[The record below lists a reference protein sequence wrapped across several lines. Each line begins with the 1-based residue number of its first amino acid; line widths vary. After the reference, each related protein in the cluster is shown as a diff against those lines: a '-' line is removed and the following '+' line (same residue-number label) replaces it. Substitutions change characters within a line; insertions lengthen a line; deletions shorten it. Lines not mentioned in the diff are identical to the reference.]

1 MNGEHSQDGGI
12 EDKKVAENLQF
23 MRLAIQK
30 TRRDIDP
37 EAPAMIVWGIV
48 NIIMYW
54 SIYYLVMQ
62 ELYKWIFPMTV
73 PLLSIGVCVTIF
85 SSIRV
90 SKRQKQAGYVPH
102 LSQVIGYIWMI
113 VIAHGVAW
121 STFGLFY
128 DFFGGPGF
136 LWAMVYSI
144 GLSMMGIVYSKEW
157 LWGGVG
163 IFAGMVTALIFKN
176 YAYLILGLSMGLGC
190 IVPAIFA
197 QRNYLKQRKQEKENV

>member
-62 ELYKWIFPMTV
+62 ELYKWIF
-73 PLLSIGVCVTIF
+73 
-85 SSIRV
+85 
-90 SKRQKQAGYVPH
+90 
-102 LSQVIGYIWMI
+102 
-113 VIAHGVAW
+113 
-121 STFGLFY
+121 
-128 DFFGGPGF
+128 
-136 LWAMVYSI
+136 
-144 GLSMMGIVYSKEW
+144 
-157 LWGGVG
+157 
-163 IFAGMVTALIFKN
+163 
-176 YAYLILGLSMGLGC
+176 
-190 IVPAIFA
+190 
-197 QRNYLKQRKQEKENV
+197 